1 MLKQPSPVG
10 NILAGSWRAEPG
22 QLSAPLDLRP
32 ESVSVLTSTGAGALA
47 WNQISRD
54 PSLRSADG
62 AGELRDYARLQALN
76 AARNEMALKDLA
88 RLLNCNNVNALLFK
102 GWSVARHYSKPHL
115 RPMGDVDLCA
125 LPGRFNDLVDVLHR
139 YGFRQYASTD
149 KANRGRGMCFAT
161 PFGWP
166 GKALAIDLHEK
177 LGRFF
182 LSPLEDVCARA
193 VPLLV
198 GDCSFLTLSA
208 EDHLRLV
215 TIHFLLDGGWR
226 PLWLC
231 DVSAMLET
239 LPPAF
244 DWDLCLG
251 PEPRRRR
258 WVACTLQLAHELLGA
273 NLDRVPE
280 CYRVDQ
286 LPGWLR
292 ATVLREWK
300 KPFSEHHARPLIG
313 YTWRHRRSKLVREVL
328 ARWPNA
334 IRSTAELDAD
344 FSSLPRLPY
353 QLALFARRFGY
364 GVVREVRAGLRVG
377 GG

>member
-10 NILAGSWRAEPG
+10 NILAGSWRAEPDC
-22 QLSAPLDLRP
+22 LSAPLDLQP

-76 AARNEMALKDLA
+76 AARNELALNDLA
-88 RLLNCNNVNALLFK
+88 RLFNCNNVNALLFK
-102 GWSVARHYSKPHL
+102 GWAVARYYSGPHL

-125 LPGRFNDLVDVLHR
+125 LPGRFDELVDFLHR
-139 YGFRQYASTD
+139 HGFRQFESTD
-149 KANRGRGMCFAT
+149 RANRGRVMCFAT
-161 PFGWP
+161 PGGWP
-166 GKALAIDLHEK
+166 GNELTIDLHER
-177 LGRFF
+177 LDRFF
-182 LSPLEDVCARA
+182 LPPLEDVYARA
-193 VPLLV
+193 VPLHV
-198 GDCSFLTLSA
+198 GHHSFLTLSA

-215 TIHFLLDGGWR
+215 TIHFLQDGGWR
-226 PLWLC
+226 PLSLC
-231 DVSAMLET
+231 DVAAMLET

-251 PEPRRRR
+251 SDLRRRR
-258 WVACTLQLAHELLGA
+258 WMACTLQLAHELLGA
-273 NLDRVPE
+273 HLDNVPQH
-280 CYRVDQ
+280 CRVDQ
-286 LPGWLR
+286 VPGWLR

-313 YTWRHRRSKLVREVL
+313 YIWRHRPSRLVGEVL
-328 ARWPNA
+328 ARWPNP
-334 IRSTAELDAD
+334 IRSTVELDAD

-353 QLALFARRFGY
+353 QLALFARRVGY
-364 GVVREVRAGLRVG
+364 GVLREVRSGSQVG